1 MVIPSTGRL
10 ITQYG
15 VQTPNSSS
23 SSILMVT
30 TDRAE
35 AEHWLDSII
44 DGSIVQRTI
53 SYSSWQREDDDGDL
67 ALTG

>member
-1 MVIPSTGRL
+1 MGIPSTGRL

-15 VQTPNSSS
+15 VRTPNS

-35 AEHWLDSII
+35 AEHWLDSIV
-44 DGSIVQRTI
+44 DGSMVQRTI
-53 SYSSWQREDDDGDL
+53 FYSSWQLEEDEGDL

>member
-1 MVIPSTGRL
+1 M
-10 ITQYG
+10 
-15 VQTPNSSS
+15 QTPNS

-35 AEHWLDSII
+35 AEHWLDSIV
-44 DGSIVQRTI
+44 DGSMVQRTI
-53 SYSSWQREDDDGDL
+53 FYSSWQLEEDEGDL

>member
-1 MVIPSTGRL
+1 MGIPSTGRL

-15 VQTPNSSS
+15 VQTPNS

-35 AEHWLDSII
+35 AEHWLDSIV
-44 DGSIVQRTI
+44 DGSMVQRTI
-53 SYSSWQREDDDGDL
+53 FYSSWQLEEDEGDL

>member
-1 MVIPSTGRL
+1 MGIPSTGTL

-15 VQTPNSSS
+15 VQTPSSS

>member
-1 MVIPSTGRL
+1 M
-10 ITQYG
+10 
-15 VQTPNSSS
+15 QTPNSS